1 MKRLTKLEIIRALLS
16 GQPVKWTDPSGRA
29 AVLQLPDAAQRR
41 LFDFLISS
49 GVRDPKAL
57 PATFVEGLA
66 QAFKAA
72 DDPAAGQVAVAA
84 GATPGGP
91 WKLIAIETEGFGG
104 LNIRG
109 GAPFHL
115 DLDSSSLL
123 LQGPNG
129 SGKSSLVAAVL
140 WAITGERPREH
151 SDQPVEAPADV
162 FDHNDKKVG
171 SWPSVASY
179 PDSVAGL
186 TADADVRV
194 TLTFGTPAGA
204 TAKVER
210 LLQKGAV
217 AYTADPGFSP
227 PDILLETGLLMPTR
241 MTQLRFD
248 KGETPLTAAVQKLT
262 GLDDLVDLGV
272 LVEGLCHA
280 SREYRST
287 PSKELAL
294 HKVAFDAALD
304 EARRALAP
312 TGTVVPPFSPRDTA
326 DKAGDLAKF
335 AAGLATRAA
344 DLTKV
349 VADDLTAGLDLTNAK
364 VQQDVAGAITGARQE
379 LAQGLSS
386 LESWKTLS
394 TIAQALSGEAE
405 AALATA
411 LLVARQQLAE
421 AVDLDRQARQD
432 IRLQL
437 KALGAQWHEHHRG
450 GAVDLCPLCDQPLD
464 KTPDVQAALDQL
476 RTSGEAATRRLADN
490 LSALRDQLTKAVPKP
505 LARFVHDVS
514 LISPRRDL
522 VDELIQRFVSR
533 ELFAQ
538 NLSTFAKLV
547 TAATAAAP
555 AGNLLEMEPPADD
568 PDSPASTGD
577 LIAAIARL
585 LELAEWFRNNGKAWE
600 TWWGS
605 RAGFATPAETDV
617 ATTAEEG
624 DTTASATGGETLF
637 EHLDRLGAAIGEAE
651 PYRAGAD
658 CLRRCWTAGV
668 RAWHFE
674 QQVKEREDIAKAL
687 VPLKSLGGFAQFEA
701 RQAIDDLS
709 GKIADIL
716 KRILITER
724 LAFHGAQLE
733 KKQGLIVR
741 GGFDD
746 KLRIDAT
753 LVANSSW
760 LRAVLWA
767 FLFAL
772 RAEAVDQLGSD
783 GFPVMLLDDP
793 QGTFDAAHRHRW
805 AAEIAGIQRA
815 AVPMQ
820 ILLATYDEAFLE
832 LIKIDGVT
840 GREALIASAG
850 DDLGHVGI
858 FEGASLD
865 RKWAEAKAAKTPVAG
880 RDYMVA
886 ARTYIEGMLRLML
899 RGEGVDVSAV
909 TTGFV
914 LGDSRDRLEYL
925 TKKGFAPWNRPEF
938 VKVARHLAKTLPV
951 INYMQIAHH
960 PGGLHLGMS
969 EAEEVEAHWRGDL
982 KGSLH
987 KAFRLA
993 REHQVLH
1000 GGLKALHPAEPTCE
1014 LPPGY
1019 QPKVRSMQL
1028 SVLGRAAALSD
1039 GRVAD
1044 GRVDLSIGS
1053 PSDTIVLGKH
1063 LAFRLSAV
1071 TMEPVAR
1078 RGDILLVRE
1087 IGEPS
1092 SRSLVVARWE
1102 DKVVARRFEMSENH
1116 GDVAVLT
1123 AHAVNPRQIAAPIV
1137 AKRAS
1142 IDLHKVIGVLFDDA
1156 FAHSP
1161 DRHEVIDCGGDAP
1174 LQKRIAPIQGLV
1186 EVAGDS
1192 AEPLAL
1198 DKQFLFIGK
1207 PLDPTAALHSLEGRP
1222 VIAEDGEGYRYFK
1235 RLRSAG
1241 KSGVVLESLEI
1252 SGEHAP
1258 IVLTLSTGNVTD
1270 LIQVWPVLGVLF
1282 ERPN

>member
-1 MKRLTKLEIIRALLS
+1 MKRLTKLEIIRALLT
-16 GQPVKWTDPSGRA
+16 GQPVKWTDPSGKA
-29 AVLQLPDAAQRR
+29 SVLQLPDAAQRR
-41 LFDFLISS
+41 LFDFLVGS

-57 PATFVEGLA
+57 PATFVDGLA

-72 DDPAAGQVAVAA
+72 NDPAAGQATAAA
-84 GATPGGP
+84 GATQGGP
-91 WKLIAIETEGFGG
+91 WKLIAMETEGFGG

-129 SGKSSLVAAVL
+129 SGKSSLIAAVL

-151 SDQPVEAPADV
+151 SDQPVDTPADV

-186 TADADVRV
+186 AADATVRV

-210 LLQKGAV
+210 LLQNGAI

-287 PSKELAL
+287 PTKELAP
-294 HKVAFDAALD
+294 HKVAFDAALE
-304 EARRALAP
+304 EARRVLAP
-312 TGTVVPPFSPRDTA
+312 TGTAVPTFAPKDTA
-326 DKAGDLAKF
+326 DKGGEMAKF

-349 VADDLTAGLDLTNAK
+349 IADDLVAELDLTNAK
-364 VQQDVAGAITGARQE
+364 VQQEVAGAITGARQE

-394 TIAQALSGEAE
+394 TIAQALSGEAD
-405 AALATA
+405 AALRAA
-411 LLVARQQLAE
+411 VVVARQQLAE
-421 AVDLDRQARQD
+421 AVELDRQAKED
-432 IRLQL
+432 HRLQL
-437 KALGAQWHEHHRG
+437 KALGAQWHEQHRE
-450 GAVDLCPLCDQPLD
+450 GAVDLCPLCDQPLE

-505 LARFVHDVS
+505 LARLVHDVS
-514 LISPRRDL
+514 MISPRRNL

-533 ELFAQ
+533 ELYAR
-538 NLSTFAKLV
+538 NLSTFTKLV
-547 TAATAAAP
+547 TAATVAAP
-555 AGNLLEMEPPADD
+555 AGDLPQMAPPAAD
-568 PDSPASTGD
+568 PDSPASAGD
-577 LIAAIARL
+577 LIGAIARL
-585 LELAEWFRNNGKAWE
+585 LEVAEWFRNHGKEWE
-600 TWWGS
+600 TWWIS
-605 RAGFATPAETDV
+605 RAGLAVPAETDAV
-617 ATTAEEG
+617 TTAEEG
-624 DTTASATGGETLF
+624 GATAAASGGETLF

-687 VPLKSLGGFAQFEA
+687 TPLKSLGSLAQFEA
-701 RQAIDDLS
+701 RQAIDGLS

-733 KKQGLIVR
+733 KKRGLIVR

-772 RAEAVDQLGSD
+772 RAEAIDQLGSD

-793 QGTFDAAHRHRW
+793 QGTFDAEHRHRW
-805 AAEIAGIQRA
+805 AREVASLQQAST
-815 AVPMQ
+815 PMQ
-820 ILLATYDEAFLE
+820 VVLATFDETLLE
-832 LIKIDGVT
+832 LLKIDGIV

-850 DDLGHVGI
+850 SELGHVGI
-858 FEGASLD
+858 FEGASLE
-865 RKWAEAKAAKTPVAG
+865 RKWAETKALNTQKAG
-880 RDYMVA
+880 QDYLMACRV
-886 ARTYIEGMLRLML
+886 YLEGMLRLML
-899 RGEGVDVSAV
+899 RGEAADVTSAGA
-909 TTGFV
+909 GFV
-914 LGDSRDRLEYL
+914 LGESREHLEKL
-925 TKKGFAPWNRPEF
+925 AKKGLAPWDREEF
-938 VKVARHLAKTLPV
+938 GQLVRNLAKSHQAIKWMEMSHHAGV
-951 INYMQIAHH
+951 IN
-960 PGGLHLGMS
+960 LGMS
-969 EAEEVEAHWRGDL
+969 EAEVVEKHWRKPL
-982 KGSLH
+982 KDSLDR
-987 KAFRLA
+987 AFRLA

-1019 QPKVRSMQL
+1019 QPKVATMRL
-1028 SVLGRAAALSD
+1028 ELLGRAAALSD
-1039 GRVAD
+1039 GRIAD

-1053 PSDTIVLGKH
+1053 SSETIVLGKH
-1063 LAFRLSAV
+1063 FAFRLAAV

-1078 RGDILLVRE
+1078 LGDVLLVRE
-1087 IGEPS
+1087 RKDPS
-1092 SRSLVVARWE
+1092 SKSLVVARWE
-1102 DKVVARRFEMSENH
+1102 NKVVARRFEISENH
-1116 GDVAVLT
+1116 GDVAVLV
-1123 AHAVNPRQIAAPIV
+1123 ANAVNPRRIAPPIV

-1142 IDLHKVIGVLFDDA
+1142 IELHKVIGVLFDDEW
-1156 FAHSP
+1156 AHSP
-1161 DRHEVIDCGGDAP
+1161 EGHEVIDCGGDGA
-1174 LQKRIAPIQGLV
+1174 LQKIVAPIEGLV
-1186 EVAGDS
+1186 EVSGDS
-1192 AEPLAL
+1192 AEPIAL
-1198 DKQFLFIGK
+1198 DKQFLFIAK
-1207 PLDPTAALHSLEGRP
+1207 PLDPAAALRALEGRP
-1222 VIAEDGEGYRYFK
+1222 VIAENGEGNRYFK
-1235 RLRSAG
+1235 RLRAST
-1241 KSGVVLESLEI
+1241 KNTVVLESLEI

-1258 IVLTLSTGNVTD
+1258 IVLTLDTGDVTD